1 MQSVLTAAQMREAEQ
16 AAETRYGMPSA
27 LLMENAGREL
37 AEVARSVARS
47 VAGAG
52 SRFIVVCGP
61 GNNGGDGL
69 VAARFLREGGAR
81 VAVTVVGD
89 RGRMTPEAKRNLQA
103 LEGYGVSA
111 QGLDALPEPEAGDVV
126 VDALFGTGLSRAP
139 EGAFAEAIGR
149 IARWRRAGAKVV
161 AADVPSGLQSDT
173 GESFTPC
180 VEADVTVSFG
190 LLKRGQVLEPGAS
203 LCGELR
209 RVDIGLSATAGQGLT
224 GPVLRLV
231 EEGDA
236 REALPPRR
244 SDTHKGTYGH
254 VLVVAGSRGKSGAAA
269 LVARA
274 ALRSG
279 AGLLSV
285 ATRAEV
291 VDAVLA
297 HAPEVMGIPL
307 EASGALGLAD
317 LDALLAAAE
326 GKDALVIGPGIPRGD
341 ETGELIGELLSRV
354 EIPAVLDADALNAVA
369 TDLSVLRRARAPLV
383 LTPHPG
389 EMARLIGRSTKE
401 VQAQRLDVVKQ
412 LAAGLGVTVVLKG
425 ARTLIASSDGQIYVN
440 PTGNPGMATAGAG
453 DVLSGICGAFLAQG
467 LRVPDAIWTAVY
479 VHGLAGDLAADR
491 RGKVGLIAS
500 DIIKGLCDV
509 WTRWGR

>member
-16 AAETRYGMPSA
+16 AAESRFGMPSA
-27 LLMENAGREL
+27 LLMENAGRAL
-37 AEVARSVARS
+37 AEAARSM
-47 VAGAG
+47 AGPSG
-52 SRFIVVCGP
+52 RFLAVCGP

-81 VAVTVVGD
+81 VSVALVGD
-89 RGRMTPEAKRNLQA
+89 KGRMTPEARRNLQA
-103 LEGYGVSA
+103 LEAHGVSA
-111 QGLDALPEPEAGDVV
+111 QALDALPEPGPGDVV

-139 EGAFAEAIGR
+139 EGAFEEAISR

-173 GESFTPC
+173 GEAFSAC

-190 LLKRGQVLEPGAS
+190 FFKPGQVLEPGAS

-209 RVDIGLSATAGQGLT
+209 RVDIGLSAGAARAVT

-231 EEGDA
+231 EEADA

-244 SDTHKGTYGH
+244 ADSHKGTYGH
-254 VLVVAGSRGKSGAAA
+254 VVVVAGSRGKSGAAA

-274 ALRSG
+274 ALRAG
-279 AGLLSV
+279 AGLVSV
-285 ATRAEV
+285 ATRSEL

-297 HAPEVMGIPL
+297 HAPEIMGVPL
-307 EASGALGLAD
+307 EASGPLGLAD
-317 LDALLAAAE
+317 LEPLVAAAE
-326 GKDALVIGPGIPRGD
+326 GKDALVIGPGIPRGP
-341 ETGELIGELLSRV
+341 ETGRLIGELLARV
-354 EIPAVLDADALNAVA
+354 EIPTVLDADALNAVA
-369 TDLSVLRRARAPLV
+369 DDLSVLRKAKGPVV

-389 EMARLIGRSTKE
+389 EMARLMGSSTKE
-401 VQAQRLDVVKQ
+401 VQAHRVDVAKRLATTLQ
-412 LAAGLGVTVVLKG
+412 ATVVLKG
-425 ARTLIASSDGQIYVN
+425 SRTLVAGANGQLFVN
-440 PTGNPGMATAGAG
+440 PTGNPGMATGGSG

-467 LRVPDAIWTAVY
+467 LQMPDAIWASVY
-479 VHGLAGDLAADR
+479 AHGLAGDLAALE
-491 RGKVGLIAS
+491 RGKVGLIAG

-509 WTRWGR
+509 WVRWGR